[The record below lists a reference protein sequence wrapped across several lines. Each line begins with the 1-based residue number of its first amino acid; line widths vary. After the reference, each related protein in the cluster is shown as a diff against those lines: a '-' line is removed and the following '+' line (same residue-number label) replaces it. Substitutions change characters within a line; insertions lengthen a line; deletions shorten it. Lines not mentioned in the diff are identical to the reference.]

1 MHTKLLRLA
10 AITGVSIP
18 SASVVAFSATA
29 TSTSNSL
36 QSLVITH
43 QDAIASLKD
52 IASKISE
59 DEAIA
64 PTSDVFY
71 LRYVLNDAYED
82 EEARHAALQA
92 NLGWRANE
100 GKAIVTGAYAALQA
114 ATAGGGTW
122 NNAPIRDAAPHAAI
136 INEYLTTVQ
145 CITTTLSS
153 NDLLYCVRAGKID
166 DKELMSKVTVEQMVD
181 FFLYCKEVNAAAA
194 DLRSVRADALL
205 KVVTVNDLSGV
216 KLIGS
221 SSEFR
226 AALSAASKKGNELYP
241 SLNGRT
247 LLLNLPTLL
256 GALVKIFNKLL
267 PAAVRE
273 RIRFESGPLK
283 HTADLREIAE
293 GGAGRVEFLSQMDVL
308 AYGK

>member
-1 MHTKLLRLA
+1 MNIKLFRLA
-10 AITGVSIP
+10 AVIGISIP
-18 SASVVAFSATA
+18 SATVLAFSTTA
-29 TSTSNSL
+29 TTTSNSL
-36 QSLVITH
+36 QSLLTTH
-43 QDAIASLKD
+43 QDGIASLKE
-52 IASKISE
+52 IASKISD

-71 LRYVLNDAYED
+71 LRYVLNDSYED
-82 EEARHAALQA
+82 EEERIAALKT

-100 GKAIVTGAYAALQA
+100 GNAIVTGAYTAIQS
-114 ATAGGGTW
+114 ATAGGRKW
-122 NNAPIRDAAPHAAI
+122 NNEPIRNAAPNAAI

-153 NDLLYCVRAGKID
+153 NDLLYCVRAGKIE
-166 DKELMSKVTVEQMVD
+166 DKKLMSEVTVDQMVD
-181 FFLYCKEVNAAAA
+181 FFLYCKEVNAMAA
-194 DLRSVRADALL
+194 DMRSVHTDSLIR
-205 KVVTVNDLSGV
+205 VVTCNDLSGV

-221 SSEFR
+221 SSDFR
-226 AALSAASKKGNELYP
+226 ASLSAASKKGNELYP

-273 RIRFESGPLK
+273 RIRFESGPLRN
-283 HTADLREIAE
+283 TEDLREIAE
-293 GGAGRVEFLSQMDVL
+293 GGAGRAEFLSQMDVL